1 MTFSYCLRYILIYN
15 TKFKRSHINFTS
27 QMRPP
32 CAHIH
37 LLQSPFS
44 LMSRPAILVLISQ
57 PNFSFQRRF
66 CIANANRLETA
77 STARQAIRGSL
88 RGGRVRS
95 YAVRLVPIPSLPA
108 DEWRRHLMRLL
119 SLFNAGTYEAVLR
132 LCAQSWIIFSTNYK
146 IYTSIQTS
154 DYASILF

>member
-77 STARQAIRGSL
+77 STARQAILGSL

-132 LCAQSWIIFSTNYK
+132 LCAQS
-146 IYTSIQTS
+146 
-154 DYASILF
+154 